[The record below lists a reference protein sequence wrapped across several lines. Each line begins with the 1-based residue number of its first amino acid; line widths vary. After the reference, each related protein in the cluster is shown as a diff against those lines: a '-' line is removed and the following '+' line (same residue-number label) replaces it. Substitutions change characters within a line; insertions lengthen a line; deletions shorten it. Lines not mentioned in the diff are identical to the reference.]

1 MVWGMRKSRVYITTF
16 FSPSERGVEGYSRIL
31 LSLIFQAT
39 RQLHTYARL
48 RMASASISG
57 ILEVGRKNRQHAE
70 QPEVGSSR

>member
-1 MVWGMRKSRVYITTF
+1 
-16 FSPSERGVEGYSRIL
+16 
-31 LSLIFQAT
+31 AT

-70 QPEVGSSR
+70 QSEVGSSR